1 VGSAAEPAPICD
13 KKERLHRAYW
23 MATADYERAFNYTAW
38 THVSGKEYDR
48 LRQYIEEARL
58 RSEEAR
64 QALDRHIA
72 EHGC

>member
-1 VGSAAEPAPICD
+1 
-13 KKERLHRAYW
+13 

-38 THVSGKEYDR
+38 AHLAGKEYDR
-48 LRQYIEEARL
+48 LRQYIEAARL

-64 QALDRHIA
+64 QALDQHIE